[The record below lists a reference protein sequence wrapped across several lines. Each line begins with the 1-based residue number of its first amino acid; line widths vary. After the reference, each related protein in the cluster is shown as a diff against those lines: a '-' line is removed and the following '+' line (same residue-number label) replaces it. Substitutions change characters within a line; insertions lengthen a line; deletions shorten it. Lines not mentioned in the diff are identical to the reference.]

1 MQLPSGVANSSDIT
15 ISTMVKWNGGNNW
28 QRIFDLGTG
37 TTSYMF
43 LTPQSG
49 GGTMRF
55 AISNGGN
62 TAEQILDTD
71 PLPVGQWVQLA
82 VTLSGNTGILYEN
95 GKPIVAG
102 QILLNPS
109 DINPT
114 LNYIGKSQFSGDP
127 LFSGSVDDFRIYNY
141 ALSQA
146 QIASLVFRRWTG
158 AVDSNWTSTAQAS
171 PKNWQFDTA
180 SIDYANGNSVLFD
193 DYASGFAVNVADS
206 TVTPAIT
213 QFDNTAHDYTLNGP
227 GAIAGNGSLIKNG
240 GGALT
245 ISNSNSYTGGT
256 ALNEGTLNLNNPN
269 AIGIGTLTIAAAVT
283 NIDNTSGAPVTLLTN
298 NAQVWSGSVNFG
310 GTNPLN
316 MGTGA
321 ISRAGN
327 TTLTVNGSAPVTL
340 NAITDSGNLTKGGT
354 GILILAGSST
364 YAGTTTVSAGT
375 LSISGAINNN
385 HAYDVIT
392 NTGAN
397 TSVTGSLN
405 ARFVDTFGGTLNV
418 SGTGNVSDNGSQFSD
433 GATGNISGGTFNVN
447 GEMWAGQSGV
457 GTVNQT
463 GGTVAT
469 SSYFVVGR
477 GATGIY
483 NLTNGTILAAAG
495 GGYATLGS
503 FAGANG
509 TLNASGGSLITNK
522 QLYIGEGGAG
532 IVNLSANGYI
542 NITEP
547 TQGVRIGVN
556 AGAVGTLNLD
566 GGTLLTTKISAGSGS
581 STLNFNGGTIKPV
594 ASNTTDFIIGIGRT
608 NIRNGG
614 AIFDTAGFN
623 ATVAQPLLHSN
634 IAGDNAIDGGFAKLG
649 NGTLTL
655 AGSNNYTGLTTIM
668 GGTLAL
674 KGSGAQ
680 APVLSGGGAD
690 LKAGKLLLDYTGAS
704 DPITNIKTILGNAYA
719 SNFASGQ
726 IHTSNIQDVHT
737 GIGYRDNI
745 GSSQLMLM
753 YTYYGDTNLDGQVNT
768 ADFMTLASDFGQSSS
783 ATWQQGDFNFDGV
796 VNALDFNA
804 IATNFGATPILMS
817 APLTGT
823 LVPEP
828 ASLFAMAVGIRFM
841 AGRKRAC
848 N

>member
-1 MQLPSGVANSSDIT
+1 
-15 ISTMVKWNGGNNW
+15 
-28 QRIFDLGTG
+28 
-37 TTSYMF
+37 MF
-43 LTPQSG
+43 S
-49 GGTMRF
+49 
-55 AISNGGN
+55 
-62 TAEQILDTD
+62 
-71 PLPVGQWVQLA
+71 
-82 VTLSGNTGILYEN
+82 
-95 GKPIVAG
+95 
-102 QILLNPS
+102 
-109 DINPT
+109 
-114 LNYIGKSQFSGDP
+114 
-127 LFSGSVDDFRIYNY
+127 
-141 ALSQA
+141 
-146 QIASLVFRRWTG
+146 
-158 AVDSNWTSTAQAS
+158 
-171 PKNWQFDTA
+171 
-180 SIDYANGNSVLFD
+180 
-193 DYASGFAVNVADS
+193 
-206 TVTPAIT
+206 
-213 QFDNTAHDYTLNGP
+213 
-227 GAIAGNGSLIKNG
+227 
-240 GGALT
+240 
-245 ISNSNSYTGGT
+245 
-256 ALNEGTLNLNNPN
+256 
-269 AIGIGTLTIAAAVT
+269 
-283 NIDNTSGAPVTLLTN
+283 
-298 NAQVWSGSVNFG
+298 
-310 GTNPLN
+310 
-316 MGTGA
+316 
-321 ISRAGN
+321 
-327 TTLTVNGSAPVTL
+327 
-340 NAITDSGNLTKGGT
+340 
-354 GILILAGSST
+354 
-364 YAGTTTVSAGT
+364 
-375 LSISGAINNN
+375 
-385 HAYDVIT
+385 
-392 NTGAN
+392 
-397 TSVTGSLN
+397 
-405 ARFVDTFGGTLNV
+405 
-418 SGTGNVSDNGSQFSD
+418 
-433 GATGNISGGTFNVN
+433 VN

-463 GGTVAT
+463 GGTVTT
-469 SSYFVVGR
+469 SSYFVIGR

-680 APVLSGGGAD
+680 TPVLSGGGAD

-737 GIGYRDNI
+737 RDRLSRQHRFVTTHAHVYVLRRHEPRRP
-745 GSSQLMLM
+745 GEHRRLHDVGKRL
-753 YTYYGDTNLDGQVNT
+753 
-768 ADFMTLASDFGQSSS
+768 
-783 ATWQQGDFNFDGV
+783 W
-796 VNALDFNA
+796 
-804 IATNFGATPILMS
+804 PIEQRDV
-817 APLTGT
+817 A
-823 LVPEP
+823 
-828 ASLFAMAVGIRFM
+828 
-841 AGRKRAC
+841 AGRF
-848 N
+848 